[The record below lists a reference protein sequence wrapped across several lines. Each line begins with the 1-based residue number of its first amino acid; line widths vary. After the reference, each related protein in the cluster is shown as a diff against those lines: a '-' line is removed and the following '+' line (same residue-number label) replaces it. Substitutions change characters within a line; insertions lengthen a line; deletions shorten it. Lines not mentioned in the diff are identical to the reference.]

1 MPKDTRTQNQ
11 LEEYL
16 IDVSNRFR
24 QVLDTDPTEEE
35 ISEQEVQDDDILD
48 DDLKDILEV

>member
-11 LEEYL
+11 LEEYQL
-16 IDVSNRFR
+16 MYLRFR